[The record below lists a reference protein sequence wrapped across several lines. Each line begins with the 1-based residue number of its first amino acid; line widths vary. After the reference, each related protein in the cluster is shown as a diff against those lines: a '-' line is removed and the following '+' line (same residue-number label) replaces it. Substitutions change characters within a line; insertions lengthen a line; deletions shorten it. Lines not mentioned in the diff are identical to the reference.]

1 MSEKLRV
8 GFLAAGSI
16 VIHRHALELSQN
28 PDVELVAVY
37 DPVTARARSLA
48 AQYGMKVA
56 RKEADIYAHPGIDAV
71 VVATPNSE
79 HARLTLAAL
88 NAGKHV
94 LCEKPMATSLA
105 DAAAMIEAAE
115 RNGRKLMIGHNQCL
129 MASHLKA
136 RDLLSQG
143 VIGEILSFRSSFGH
157 GGPESWSQDKGAHTW
172 FFKKELAYVGSM
184 GDLGVHKAYLLPWLL
199 GTDVKE
205 VSAFVDTKAKR
216 NEKGELID
224 VDDNA
229 VCILRMENGV
239 LGQLT
244 ASWTYVARED
254 NVTILYGSKG
264 QMVIGADPE
273 YPVEVVLANGES
285 AKYKVGAIA
294 TNTCQVKSG
303 IPDLFVDCVLDDLPV
318 PFDGAK
324 GYKALA
330 VVAACLESAA
340 SGKVCAV
347 HNALPASAAG
357 STAKAKASAKSAGST
372 AKAKVAAKVKA
383 NGSAKG

>member
-28 PDVELVAVY
+28 PDVELVSVY
-37 DPVTARARSLA
+37 DPITARARSLA
-48 AQYGMKVA
+48 DLYGMKVV
-56 RKEADIYAHPGIDAV
+56 RKEADIIDNAKIDAV
-71 VVATPNSE
+71 IVATPNSE

-105 DAAAMIEAAE
+105 DAAAMIEAAD
-115 RNGRKLMIGHNQCL
+115 RNGKKLMIGHNQCM

-157 GGPESWSQDKGAHTW
+157 GGPETWSQDNGPHTW
-172 FFKKELAYVGSM
+172 FFKKEKAFVGSM
-184 GDLGVHKAYLLPWLL
+184 GDLGVHKAYVIPWLL

-205 VSAFVDTKAKR
+205 VAAFVDTKAKR

-229 VCILRMENGV
+229 VCILRMDNGI

-254 NVTILYGSKG
+254 NVTIIYGTKG
-264 QMVIGADPE
+264 QMVIGADAD
-273 YPVEVVLANGES
+273 YPVEVLLANGES
-285 AKYKVGAIA
+285 AKYKVGAMA
-294 TNTCQVKSG
+294 TNTSQVKSG
-303 IPDLFVDCVLDDLPV
+303 IPDLFVDCVLDNLPV
-318 PFDGAK
+318 PFDGVK

-330 VVAACLESAA
+330 VVTACLESAA
-340 SGKVCAV
+340 SGKVCPV
-347 HNALPASAAG
+347 HNALPASTAVVTPKGRKKGAG
-357 STAKAKASAKSAGST
+357 TERVQA
-372 AKAKVAAKVKA
+372 
-383 NGSAKG
+383 